1 MKSLPQRFSAMT
13 VAVLLA
19 ACGGGSSPPAQ
30 QPVVTPPVIT
40 PPVVTPPVVTPPEP
54 IPDDPPPV
62 RADWLNLLNHC
73 EAPRTGLQPNGLPYT
88 DVQGTLQE
96 EQRWLRAFINE
107 TYLWYSE
114 VPTNLHRADYQTAL
128 AYFDVLKTPQTTATG
143 RAKDRFHFTYPSATW
158 DAMTNEGVELTYG
171 ITWQRNTD
179 ANAKRMWA
187 IALVEP
193 ASPAALA
200 GLRRGDTLLTVDGT
214 SITDDSVAGTAAL
227 NAGLFPV
234 SAGET
239 HRLVVQRAGTTLPVS
254 LTSQNLAMAPVQ
266 NVKVIP
272 TASGSV
278 GYLQFN
284 DHNAVAEAALVNAI
298 ATLQAA
304 GIQDLVLDM
313 RYNGGGLLSVAGELA
328 YMIAGP
334 QATSGKTFEKLIA
347 NDKLPERTP
356 NRFPTAAAGLAPA
369 LLKKGAVLPYLGL
382 KRVTVLTTPG
392 TCSASESVINSL
404 RGIDIEVNLVG
415 GETCGKPYAFVPAPN
430 CGTTY
435 FAIQLQG
442 VNDKGFG
449 DYADG
454 FKPTCAAV
462 DDLAREVGD
471 PSESL
476 LATALSYRANGV
488 CPVTPLRNRT
498 PSGAM
503 QLVRPQ
509 VKEISILGR

>member
-1 MKSLPQRFSAMT
+1 M
-13 VAVLLA
+13 
-19 ACGGGSSPPAQ
+19 
-30 QPVVTPPVIT
+30 
-40 PPVVTPPVVTPPEP
+40 
-54 IPDDPPPV
+54 
-62 RADWLNLLNHC
+62 
-73 EAPRTGLQPNGLPYT
+73 
-88 DVQGTLQE
+88 
-96 EQRWLRAFINE
+96 
-107 TYLWYSE
+107 
-114 VPTNLHRADYQTAL
+114 
-128 AYFDVLKTPQTTATG
+128 
-143 RAKDRFHFTYPSATW
+143 
-158 DAMTNEGVELTYG
+158 
-171 ITWQRNTD
+171 
-179 ANAKRMWA
+179 
-187 IALVEP
+187 
-193 ASPAALA
+193 
-200 GLRRGDTLLTVDGT
+200 
-214 SITDDSVAGTAAL
+214 
-227 NAGLFPV
+227 
-234 SAGET
+234 
-239 HRLVVQRAGTTLPVS
+239 
-254 LTSQNLAMAPVQ
+254 
-266 NVKVIP
+266 
-272 TASGSV
+272 
-278 GYLQFN
+278 QFY
-284 DHNAVAEAALVNAI
+284 DHNAVSEAALVNAI
-298 ATLQAA
+298 TTFKSA
-304 GIQDLVLDM
+304 GVQDLVLDM

-334 QATSGKTFEKLIA
+334 EATNGKTFEKLIA
-347 NDKLPERTP
+347 NDKLNDRTP
-356 NRFPTAAAGLAPA
+356 SRFPTTAAGLAPA
-369 LLKKGAVLPYLGL
+369 LLKKGTVLPYLGL

-404 RGIDIEVNLVG
+404 RGIDIEVNLIG

-454 FKPTCAAV
+454 FKPNCAAV